1 MKKFKRLVVLLFCMT
16 ISLGI
21 YADGGNQRD
30 SLRRVFLK
38 EQMLK
43 REKERM
49 RSSDSLKRQAYL
61 RSLSEHHL
69 KREKLE
75 SRSSDQ
81 KKLDPRSKEYQLK
94 KEKLENR
101 SSDQEKLGPSSEE
114 YLKNKRKNL
123 EIIK

>member
-30 SLRRVFLK
+30 SLRRAFLK

-43 REKERM
+43 REREKM
-49 RSSDSLKRQAYL
+49 HSLDSLRQQENL
-61 RSLSEHHL
+61 RSLEERHL
-69 KREKLE
+69 KKDKLE
-75 SRSSDQ
+75 NRLSDQ
-81 KKLDPRSKEYQLK
+81 EKLDPRSKEYQLK

-101 SSDQEKLGPSSEE
+101 SLDQEKLGPSSEE